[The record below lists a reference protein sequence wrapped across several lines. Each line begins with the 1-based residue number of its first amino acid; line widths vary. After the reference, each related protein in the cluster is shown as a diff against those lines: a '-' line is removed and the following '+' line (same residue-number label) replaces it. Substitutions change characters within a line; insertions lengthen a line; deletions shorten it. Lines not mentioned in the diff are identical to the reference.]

1 MGSSV
6 SRKPNIGI
14 RELKENLSAVVDSA
28 WEHPVSVHRYGSP
41 WVWIVSH
48 EVWSRNTR
56 RVEFN
61 PAGHPLAALRDHVDR
76 AFSASQ
82 PRLHAAAIRAML
94 RIEAQPLLRALVIQL
109 VYGLDTEAGLHEQVS
124 CNLLFRWFVG
134 LSLDQEIWS
143 PQEFGHAVERTLA
156 SADLV
161 DILAQALHGA
171 PVAPIEQA
179 TGIAV
184 NRQLLQTWRARASR
198 PE

>member
-1 MGSSV
+1 V

-61 PAGHPLAALRDHVDR
+61 PAGHPLAALREHLDR
-76 AFSASQ
+76 AVAASQ

-94 RIEAQPLLRALVIQL
+94 RIEAQPLLRALAIQL
-109 VYGLDTEAGLHEQVS
+109 LYGVETEAGLHEQIS

-143 PQEFGHAVERTLA
+143 PHEFGQALERVLA
-156 SADLV
+156 SADMI
-161 DILAQALHGA
+161 DILAQSLDGA

-179 TGIAV
+179 TGIAL
-184 NRQLLQTWRARASR
+184 NRALLQAWRARAIR

>member
-1 MGSSV
+1 M
-6 SRKPNIGI
+6 
-14 RELKENLSAVVDSA
+14 KENLSAVVDSA

-61 PAGHPLAALRDHVDR
+61 PAGHPLAALREHLDR
-76 AFSASQ
+76 AVAASQ

-94 RIEAQPLLRALVIQL
+94 RIEVQPLLRALAIQL
-109 VYGLDTEAGLHEQVS
+109 LYGVETEAGLHEQIS

-143 PQEFGHAVERTLA
+143 PQEFGQALERVLA
-156 SADLV
+156 SADMI
-161 DILAQALHGA
+161 DILAQSLDGA
-171 PVAPIEQA
+171 PVTPIEQA
-179 TGIAV
+179 TGIAL
-184 NRQLLQTWRARASR
+184 NRPLLQAWRARAIR

>member
-1 MGSSV
+1 M

-28 WEHPVSVHRYGSP
+28 WEHPVSVHRYGSH

-76 AFSASQ
+76 AVASSQ

-94 RIEAQPLLRALVIQL
+94 RIEAQPLLRALAIQL
-109 VYGLDTEAGLHEQVS
+109 LFGVETEAGLHEQIS

-143 PQEFGHAVERTLA
+143 PQEFGQALERVLA
-156 SADLV
+156 SADMI
-161 DILAQALHGA
+161 DILAQSLDGA
-171 PVAPIEQA
+171 PVTPIEQA
-179 TGIAV
+179 TGIAL
-184 NRQLLQTWRARASR
+184 NRPLLQAWRARAIR

>member
-1 MGSSV
+1 M

-76 AFSASQ
+76 ALAASQ

-94 RIEAQPLLRALVIQL
+94 RIEAPPLLRALVIQL
-109 VYGLDTEAGLHEQVS
+109 LYGIDTEAGLHEQVS

-143 PQEFGHAVERTLA
+143 PQDFGHALET
-156 SADLV
+156 
-161 DILAQALHGA
+161 GA
-171 PVAPIEQA
+171 GQRRYCRHPGAGA
-179 TGIAV
+179 G
-184 NRQLLQTWRARASR
+184 RRAGRPHRAGHRHR
-198 PE
+198 PEPGAAACLA

>member
-1 MGSSV
+1 M

-76 AFSASQ
+76 ALAASQ

-109 VYGLDTEAGLHEQVS
+109 LYGIDTEAGLHEQVS

-143 PQEFGHAVERTLA
+143 PQDFGHALERALA
-156 SADLV
+156 SADIV
-161 DILAQALHGA
+161 DILGRALAGA

-179 TGIAV
+179 TGIAL
-184 NRQLLQTWRARASR
+184 NRTLLRAWRERAIR
-198 PE
+198 PD

>member
-1 MGSSV
+1 M

-76 AFSASQ
+76 ALAASQ
-82 PRLHAAAIRAML
+82 PRLHAAAIRALL
-94 RIEAQPLLRALVIQL
+94 RIEAPPLLRALVIQL
-109 VYGLDTEAGLHEQVS
+109 VYGVETEAGLHEQIS

-134 LSLDQEIWS
+134 LSLDQAIWS
-143 PQEFGHAVERTLA
+143 PQEFGHALERVLA
-156 SADLV
+156 SAEMVGILV
-161 DILAQALHGA
+161 RCLDGA

-179 TGIAV
+179 TGIAL
-184 NRQLLQTWRARASR
+184 NRPLLQAWRARAAG
-198 PE
+198 PG

>member
-1 MGSSV
+1 M

-76 AFSASQ
+76 ALAASQ
-82 PRLHAAAIRAML
+82 PRLHAAAIRALL
-94 RIEAQPLLRALVIQL
+94 RIEAPPLLRALVIQL
-109 VYGLDTEAGLHEQVS
+109 LYGVETEAGLHEQIS

-143 PQEFGHAVERTLA
+143 PQEFGQALERVLA
-156 SADLV
+156 SVELV
-161 DILAQALHGA
+161 GILARSLDGA
-171 PVAPIEQA
+171 PLAPIEQA
-179 TGIAV
+179 TGIGL
-184 NRQLLQTWRARASR
+184 NRPLLQAWRARAAG
-198 PE
+198 PD

>member
-1 MGSSV
+1 M

-61 PAGHPLAALRDHVDR
+61 PAGHPLAALREHLDR
-76 AFSASQ
+76 AVAASQ

-94 RIEAQPLLRALVIQL
+94 RIEVQPLLRALAIQL
-109 VYGLDTEAGLHEQVS
+109 LYGVETEAGLHEQIS

-143 PQEFGHAVERTLA
+143 PQEFGQALERVLA
-156 SADLV
+156 SADMI
-161 DILAQALHGA
+161 DILAQSLDGA
-171 PVAPIEQA
+171 PVTPIEQA
-179 TGIAV
+179 TGIAL
-184 NRQLLQTWRARASR
+184 NRPLLQAWRARAIR

>member
-1 MGSSV
+1 M

-76 AFSASQ
+76 AVASSQ

-94 RIEAQPLLRALVIQL
+94 RIEAQPLLRALAIQL
-109 VYGLDTEAGLHEQVS
+109 LYGVETEAGLHEQIS

-143 PQEFGHAVERTLA
+143 PQEFCQALERVLA
-156 SADLV
+156 SADMI
-161 DILAQALHGA
+161 DILAQSLDGA
-171 PVAPIEQA
+171 PVTPIEQA
-179 TGIAV
+179 TGIAL
-184 NRQLLQTWRARASR
+184 NRPLLQAWRARAIR

>member
-1 MGSSV
+1 V

-61 PAGHPLAALRDHVDR
+61 PAGHPLAALREHLDR
-76 AFSASQ
+76 AVAASQ

-94 RIEAQPLLRALVIQL
+94 RIEVQPLLRALAIQL
-109 VYGLDTEAGLHEQVS
+109 LYGVETEAGLHEQIS

-143 PQEFGHAVERTLA
+143 PQEFGQALERVLA
-156 SADLV
+156 SADMI
-161 DILAQALHGA
+161 DILAQSLDGA
-171 PVAPIEQA
+171 PVTPIEQA
-179 TGIAV
+179 TGIAL
-184 NRQLLQTWRARASR
+184 NRPLLQAWRARAIR

>member
-1 MGSSV
+1 M

-76 AFSASQ
+76 AVASSQ
-82 PRLHAAAIRAML
+82 PRLHSAAIRAML
-94 RIEAQPLLRALVIQL
+94 RIEAQPLLRARAIQL
-109 VYGLDTEAGLHEQVS
+109 LYGVETEAGLHEQIS

-143 PQEFGHAVERTLA
+143 PQEFGQALERVLA
-156 SADLV
+156 SADMI
-161 DILAQALHGA
+161 DILAQSLDGA
-171 PVAPIEQA
+171 PVTPIEQA
-179 TGIAV
+179 TGIAL
-184 NRQLLQTWRARASR
+184 NRPLLQAWRARAIR

>member
-1 MGSSV
+1 MC
-6 SRKPNIGI
+6 I
-14 RELKENLSAVVDSA
+14 R
-28 WEHPVSVHRYGSP
+28 
-41 WVWIVSH
+41 
-48 EVWSRNTR
+48 
-56 RVEFN
+56 
-61 PAGHPLAALRDHVDR
+61 DR
-76 AFSASQ
+76 
-82 PRLHAAAIRAML
+82 
-94 RIEAQPLLRALVIQL
+94 
-109 VYGLDTEAGLHEQVS
+109 HEQVS

>member
-1 MGSSV
+1 M

-61 PAGHPLAALRDHVDR
+61 PTGHPLAALRDHVDR
-76 AFSASQ
+76 AVAASQ

-94 RIEAQPLLRALVIQL
+94 RIEAQPLLRALAIQL
-109 VYGLDTEAGLHEQVS
+109 LYGVETEAGLHEQIS

-143 PQEFGHAVERTLA
+143 PQEFGQALERVLA
-156 SADLV
+156 SADMI
-161 DILAQALHGA
+161 DILAQSLDGA
-171 PVAPIEQA
+171 PVTPIEQA
-179 TGIAV
+179 TGIAL
-184 NRQLLQTWRARASR
+184 NRPLLQAWRARAIR

>member
-1 MGSSV
+1 M

-76 AFSASQ
+76 AVAASQ

-94 RIEAQPLLRALVIQL
+94 RIEAQPLLRALAIQL
-109 VYGLDTEAGLHEQVS
+109 LYGVETEAGLHEQIS

-143 PQEFGHAVERTLA
+143 PQEFGQALERVLA
-156 SADLV
+156 SADMI
-161 DILAQALHGA
+161 DILAQSLDGA
-171 PVAPIEQA
+171 PVTPIEQA
-179 TGIAV
+179 TGIAL
-184 NRQLLQTWRARASR
+184 NRPLLQAWRARAIR